1 MKTMKSKK
9 RKDTKYVHFFNANPE
24 DKLTGDCVIR
34 AISIATDK
42 TWDETLDNLVELSHK
57 LKSVPNNK
65 DCYIEYLE
73 QNGFIKCKQPRKN
86 DNTRYRGYE
95 FLDKIKKSDI
105 ILFHAGTHH
114 LSVIK
119 NKKIWDTWDC
129 SGECVGNYWIKS
141 KQKEK

>member
-9 RKDTKYVHFFNANPE
+9 RKDTKYIHFFNANPD

-34 AISIATDK
+34 AISVAVDK

-57 LKSVPNNK
+57 VKSVPNNK
-65 DCYIEYLE
+65 DCYIKYLE
-73 QNGFIKCKQPRKN
+73 QNGFIRCKQPRKN

-95 FLDKIKKSDI
+95 FLDKIKKKDI
-105 ILFHAGTHH
+105 IVCHMGTHH

-119 NKKIWDTWDC
+119 NKKFWDTWDC
-129 SGECVGNYWIKS
+129 TNDCVGIYWIKS
-141 KQKEK
+141 K